1 MVNKIL
7 LTLILICSTA
17 LGFAAGFNADVDRT
31 RISENESLTL
41 TLRTDEQVGRDPD
54 LTPLEQ
60 HWEIANSQRSSQF
73 RMVNG
78 QTSSWTQWTVT
89 LVPKRNGSLQIP
101 SLEYAGQR
109 TKPINIEVEKGNS
122 SNNNAE
128 QNVFFETGADV
139 SKTYVQG
146 QIIYSEKLYF
156 SVPLDNHK
164 LSEVEVADAVVQPLG
179 NIKQFQTRINGR
191 VFNVF
196 QRQFAIFPQ
205 TSGDLI
211 IPGPRYYGEITQ
223 GLWQPGRPV
232 RVSHAPTTIK
242 VLPKPAEYPN
252 ANWLP
257 ASNVVIDAQ
266 FSGDLNNMHT
276 GEPITLNITLKA
288 SGQTASALPEIK
300 LPEIPELKYYPDQGA
315 SQDISDDSGI
325 TGQRSQS
332 IAILASKAGR
342 YTLPEIKIPWWN
354 VNSGR
359 VEYATIA
366 AQNLKVGKASNAA
379 ALTLG
384 PQVNEATN
392 ETEEE
397 STNIPAAAGAQSD
410 ALLWQIATGIFALL
424 WLSTLVLFWLRPRRE
439 IPAQKSQSV
448 EKPSTPEPIKLLKNA
463 CRENNPVAARSA
475 LLNWG
480 KQQFGES
487 ITGLKQLAEKTGGQ
501 LALAIQELDYTLF
514 APQHN
519 SAWQGEQ
526 LWQLVHNFKQ
536 EKNNRKQQI
545 EDLYPA

>member
-7 LTLILICSTA
+7 LALILICSTA
-17 LGFAAGFNADVDRT
+17 LSFAAGFNADVDRT

-122 SNNNAE
+122 SNNTAD
-128 QNVFFETGADV
+128 QSVFFETSADV

-288 SGQTASALPEIK
+288 NGQTASALPEIK
-300 LPEIPELKYYPDQGA
+300 LPEIADLKYYPDQGA
-315 SQDISDDSGI
+315 SQDINDDSGI

-354 VNSGR
+354 VNTGR

-384 PQVNEATN
+384 PQDNEATN

-397 STNIPAAAGAQSD
+397 SANMPAAAGAQND
-410 ALLWQIATGIFALL
+410 AFPWQIATVIFALL
-424 WLSTLVLFWLRPRRE
+424 WLSTLAVIWLRPRRE
-439 IPAQKSQSV
+439 IPAPKTQSV
-448 EKPSTPEPIKLLKNA
+448 EKPSTLEPMKLLKNA
-463 CRENNPVAARSA
+463 CRENNPAAARSA

-480 KQQFGES
+480 KQQFGDS
-487 ITGLKQLAEKTGGQ
+487 ITGLKQLADKTGGQ

-526 LWQLVHNFKQ
+526 LWQLVHNFKH
-536 EKNNRKQQI
+536 EKTSHKQQI
-545 EDLYPA
+545 ADLYPV